1 MRSSEVEGRVSSPK
15 ILWDGDKREAG
26 WPSWTYY
33 QRPDGEPRCPRNFQ
47 GWGWHTSPQ
56 MPAGTYTSRSCS
68 TMALWEL
75 PVFSHN
81 PGNGVGRV
89 VKILNWLKKKKSEW
103 KDSDLTGFSLKWL
116 GLSYAT
122 RQGWGLRLKF
132 NSVIGQNSVP
142 LRVACGLLGHPCSLG
157 LSYLTLKSFS
167 SGFRLLLCSV
177 LRGK

>member
-1 MRSSEVEGRVSSPK
+1 MEIRGRQ
-15 ILWDGDKREAG
+15 GDLPGPTTRDQMEN
-26 WPSWTYY
+26 
-33 QRPDGEPRCPRNFQ
+33 PDVLEISRGGGDTHLHRCRQGHTPPGPAAPWLCENSQ
-47 GWGWHTSPQ
+47 YLAIIQGTGWGGWWKS
-56 MPAGTYTSRSCS
+56 
-68 TMALWEL
+68 W
-75 PVFSHN
+75 
-81 PGNGVGRV
+81 
-89 VKILNWLKKKKSEW
+89 IDWKKKKSEW